1 MNKDKELLFKLAKI
15 YNLEKPNIIYNDII
29 GYCYSNLTIYLK
41 RNNTKSHVFLLLHEF
56 RHYYQDCVRY
66 NNSLYSIKINDN
78 FKKYNQKNYL
88 SNIIELDAYSFSY
101 LYMSK
106 ILKIDYELNIIIKD
120 MVIDYIEKNKN
131 DFKELL

>member
-1 MNKDKELLFKLAKI
+1 MGFVSPLCDN
-15 YNLEKPNIIYNDII
+15 
-29 GYCYSNLTIYLK
+29 SNLRSSSALFTP
-41 RNNTKSHVFLLLHEF
+41 VFNAPLIRL
-56 RHYYQDCVRY
+56 
-66 NNSLYSIKINDN
+66 SINVISV